1 MLGPPVAFPR
11 PQNRAATRFYALMAL
26 AAGLGLIKGFVFAG
40 VVGSRDF
47 GFYSLA
53 LLVGQYGQ
61 FAANLGIFNVIQNRL
76 PQAYGR
82 GDAGI
87 EDQIRTALASLAVT
101 TTVTMSPYFVIVAF
115 VAPVSDDLRTTLLLA
130 GVITVLGSA
139 LEFYLAVLR
148 ARRRLQPLGWIQLV
162 RSFLALAVGIPLG
175 AALGFG
181 GIIGAEALALLV
193 AASVGIREVPST
205 PTLRAA
211 AEVLGLVRVGLP
223 LMLVN
228 VMIVAGVSI
237 DRLFVAS
244 ALPDELGQYTFSALV
259 VVAWIAIGGVVNQ
272 VVVPQLLFDRGA
284 GADAALLRR
293 KLRRYM
299 GAVVVVGVVGVAL
312 LTGLIEIV
320 GDRVFSD
327 FKAGLDIM
335 PIMFAGGAASMLTLP
350 LLVLQ
355 ALRPRWALLVSGS
368 VLMLLTVGSTI
379 VALGEPSL
387 TRFAVVFAGSQLV
400 GALLAVAAVEA
411 VLDGRRARPAPV

>member
-1 MLGPPVAFPR
+1 
-11 PQNRAATRFYALMAL
+11 MAL

-82 GDAGI
+82 GDTGV

-101 TTVTMSPYFVIVAF
+101 STVTMVPYFVIVAF
-115 VAPVSDDLRTTLLLA
+115 VAPVSGDLRTTLLLA

-148 ARRRLQPLGWIQLV
+148 ARRHLQPLARAQLA
-162 RSFLALAVGIPLG
+162 RSVLALAVGIPAG

-181 GIIGAEALALLV
+181 GIVGAEALALLV
-193 AASVGIREVPST
+193 AALVGIREVRLK

-211 AEVLGLVRVGLP
+211 AEVLALIRIGLP

-228 VMIVAGVSI
+228 IMIVAGVSI

-244 ALPDELGQYTFSALV
+244 VLPDELGQYTFSALV
-259 VVAWIAIGGVVNQ
+259 VVAWIAIGAIVNQ

-284 GADAALLRR
+284 GVDATLLRR
-293 KLRRYM
+293 QIRRYM
-299 GAVVVVGVVGVAL
+299 GAVVVVGVAGVAL
-312 LTGLIEIV
+312 LAGLIELL
-320 GDRVFSD
+320 GDRVFGD
-327 FKAGLDIM
+327 FEAGLDIM
-335 PIMFAGGAASMLTLP
+335 PIMFAGGAASMLALP

-368 VLMLLTVGSTI
+368 VLALLTVGST
-379 VALGEPSL
+379 VVSLGEPSL
-387 TRFAVVFAGSQLV
+387 TRFAVVFAGSQLA
-400 GALLAVAAVEA
+400 GALLAVAALEA
-411 VLDGRRARPAPV
+411 ELGGRGARPVPV